1 MNTTIALNVAG
12 GSGTGFVG
20 EAEAYGLLARAGIQ
34 LPRHALTSDP
44 LMDFAPG
51 EPVVL
56 KGLGDELWHKS
67 ELGAVKFMSF
77 DGAEVVAAAETMRS
91 RVEAAGHPWLAG
103 LVCERIAIARA
114 DGLPSE
120 GFFSLTRGEA
130 GWVVLAGFGGLP
142 ADELARLAA
151 PLRWPLLLT
160 TPEAALAEFKEHL
173 LGRIWLGRVR
183 GTSPLTTEAQ
193 LGEFLAA
200 LWQLAGLIEAEGLSL
215 LEMNPV
221 VLGPDGAPRP
231 LDAVGRRA
239 ATTEPRLTP
248 PPGFLAALR
257 APRQV
262 AVAGVS
268 AKGAGLGFTI
278 LENLKGC
285 PALAGHITLI
295 KPGSAEL
302 FGVPCVPDVAAL
314 MANPVDLL
322 LLAVPAPA
330 AAQILM
336 DLVAQ
341 GGGAK
346 VVALVAGG
354 IGDGADHEGFGRR
367 LAACLHEARAD
378 GRWTPAVVGPN
389 FVGHWVPAARL
400 NSAFITT
407 ERLGFPNDAGG
418 GLVLLGQSG
427 AFLLSRQ
434 SRAPRLRFGLGV
446 ALGNQM
452 DAALPDFLEA
462 LADDPACTAV
472 GAYVEGFGPGH
483 LLATAGAIQRLTRR
497 GVPVLLHRGGRTR
510 AGQAAAASHTGAMAG
525 DCELEQALLE
535 RAGAHYADSITAFD
549 AALEWLASGFMPPG
563 GPVALMTDAGC
574 ESVNA
579 SDLLA
584 GPGLQAAKL
593 NPEAQAA
600 LEALLAEHR
609 LGGLVTPRLPLDLTP
624 MSPPAVYL
632 GAADILL
639 GSAGVLVVGLVP
651 FAQLVDITDEG
662 ADAMAAG
669 LVALRTKHGKP
680 VGVVVDAGANYD
692 LYRNRFRAFGLPVFD
707 RVENALFGLRA
718 LS

>member
-1 MNTTIALNVAG
+1 MNTTSTMNVAG
-12 GSGTGFVG
+12 GLGTGFVG
-20 EAEAYGLLARAGIQ
+20 EAEAYRLLAEAGIQ
-34 LPRHALTSDP
+34 PPRHAFTDDP
-44 LMDFAPG
+44 LVDFAAS
-51 EPVVL
+51 EPIVL

-67 ELGAVKFMSF
+67 ELGAVKFMPF
-77 DGAEVVAAAETMRS
+77 DPAVVGAAADAMRT
-91 RVEAAGHPWLAG
+91 RVEAAGHAWLGG
-103 LVCERIAIARA
+103 LVCERIPIARA
-114 DGLPSE
+114 EGLPSE

-142 ADELARLAA
+142 ADELAKLAR
-151 PLRWPLLLT
+151 PLRWPLLFT
-160 TPEAALAEFKEHL
+160 TPDSALDELKEHL

-193 LGEFLAA
+193 LGEFLTA
-200 LWQLAGLIEAEGLSL
+200 LWRLVGLIEAEGLTL

-221 VLGPDGAPRP
+221 VVDADGRMRP

-239 ATTEPRLTP
+239 ALPELRLKP
-248 PPGFLAALR
+248 PADFLSALR
-257 APRQV
+257 APRRV

-268 AKGAGLGFTI
+268 AKGSGLGFTV
-278 LENLKGC
+278 LQNLQGC
-285 PALAGHITLI
+285 PALTGCITLI
-295 KPGSAEL
+295 KPGCVEL
-302 FGVPCVPDVAAL
+302 FGVPCVPDVSAL
-314 MANPVDLL
+314 KADPVDLL
-322 LLAVPAPA
+322 MLAVPAPA
-330 AAQILM
+330 AAQILT
-336 DLVAQ
+336 DLIAQ
-341 GGGAK
+341 GGGAR

-354 IGDGADHEGFGRR
+354 IGDGADHEGFGEH
-367 LAACLHEARAD
+367 LADCLHAARAD

-389 FVGHWVPAARL
+389 FVGHWAPASRL
-400 NSAFITT
+400 NSSFITT
-407 ERLGFPNDAGG
+407 ERLGFPDDAGG

-434 SRAPRLRFGLGV
+434 SRAPRLRFGLAV

-462 LADDPACTAV
+462 LVDDSACTAV

-483 LLATAGAIQRLTRR
+483 LLATARAIQRLTRR
-497 GVPVLLHRGGRTR
+497 GVPVLLHRGGRTA

-525 DCELEQALLE
+525 DCELEQTLLE

-549 AALEWLASGFMPPG
+549 AALEWLASGFTPPG

-584 GPGLQAAKL
+584 GPGLSAAKL
-593 NPEAQAA
+593 NPEAQTA
-600 LEALLAEHR
+600 LESMLGEHR
-609 LGGLVTPRLPLDLTP
+609 LGGLVSARLPLDLTP
-624 MSPPAVYL
+624 MSPPDVYL
-632 GAADILL
+632 SAADILL

-651 FAQLVDITDEG
+651 FAQLIDITDEG
-662 ADAMAAG
+662 ADALAAG
-669 LVALRTKHGKP
+669 LVQLRTKHRKP
-680 VGVVVDAGANYD
+680 VGIVVDAGSNYD
-692 LYRNRFRAFGLPVFD
+692 RYRGRFRAAGLPVFD